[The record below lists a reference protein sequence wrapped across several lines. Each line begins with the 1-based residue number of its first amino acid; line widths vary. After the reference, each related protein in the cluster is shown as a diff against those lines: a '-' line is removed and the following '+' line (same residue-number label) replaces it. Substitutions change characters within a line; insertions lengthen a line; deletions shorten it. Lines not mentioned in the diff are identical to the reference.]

1 MSRLFDDASSEYL
14 LVESPAVIAYPFA
27 MACRF
32 RSNDDAASQ
41 TLIQVCDKDAID
53 YFCSLD
59 IAGNEAGD
67 YVRARN
73 KNYSKVVG
81 ESQAIT
87 TSGFTAGT
95 WHHAAAMFLSTVER
109 HAYIDGGGKGSDTTE
124 MGVAENHDRTVI
136 GACMDSTPE
145 RYMSGDIAEAA
156 IWDLTAWGADD
167 AARELAF
174 EKAIASMAAGYSPD
188 FFPLGLKAYW
198 PLVRGL
204 NDRTGGFNLTASGT
218 AVSNHPRVFYPT
230 TRPQIGTSLN
240 RVVNVSSLG
249 LTATLNAPTV
259 TYDFVH
265 SVSALALAATLQVP
279 TVKVETTVTPT
290 ALALT
295 TSLQAPT
302 NKYDFKHSVSALA
315 LALTLQSPTLNY
327 DYVHSV
333 SALALALTL
342 QAPTIDPSQK
352 VSPAALALVAS
363 LYAPA
368 INYDYTHTVTA
379 LALAASIQ
387 SPTLNYDFAF
397 SVSALA
403 LAATL
408 QTPTPCYDFKHSVSA
423 LALALTLQAPD
434 VLMTHSALPP
444 LMQKMLIDPY
454 SGGAWIWLV
463 KIEITGQATQ
473 YIARNTEDV
482 VYYSQTY
489 TKGNVDISGQQY
501 TGGCSVPSVN
511 IRIAQDGTG
520 TLEGIINDSNGGE
533 DGTVTLIRTHE
544 DFFTDSIAPLEM
556 SYDIIKAGS
565 DSQWVNL
572 EIGIPNPLTQRL
584 LADMYSSTKCSEAK
598 PSRFKG
604 PKCQYA
610 GANTSCTG
618 KYSDCYTK
626 GNHVHWC
633 GDLGL
638 DGNVVRV

>member
-1 MSRLFDDASSEYL
+1 MSRLFDDTSSEYL
-14 LVESPAVIAYPFA
+14 YLAAAPVVAYPFA

-32 RSNDDAASQ
+32 RSDDL
-41 TLIQVCDKDAID
+41 TLNQSLMWVGDKDD
-53 YFCSLD
+53 SDHHCWLQL
-59 IAGNEAGD
+59 AGDVAGD
-67 YVRARN
+67 YVQAASHHYGGGTAYWAETSLA
-73 KNYSKVVG
+73 YS
-81 ESQAIT
+81 AN
-87 TSGFTAGT
+87 T
-95 WHHAAAMFLSTVER
+95 WQHAAGIWLAVDER
-109 HAYIDGGGKGSDTTE
+109 HVYLNGGNKGSSADA
-124 MGVAENHDRTVI
+124 VSAIADHDAVSI
-136 GACMDSTPE
+136 GMNRDVSPNKP
-145 RYMSGDIAEAA
+145 MSGMIAEAA

-174 EKAIASMAAGYSPD
+174 EKALASMASGYSPG

-218 AVSNHPRVFYPT
+218 AVSSHPRVFYP

-290 ALALT
+290 ALALAL
-295 TSLQAPT
+295 SIQSPT
-302 NKYDFKHSVSALA
+302 PKYDFKHSVSALA
-315 LALTLQSPTLNY
+315 LALTLQTPTINY

-408 QTPTPCYDFKHSVSA
+408 QTPTPCYDYKHSVSA

>member
-1 MSRLFDDASSEYL
+1 MADWIGITSANLDSFCGETDNHTVAEALDGDDYWYHNAEVPTHEASHWFILDLGESYDITKVRGRSQNDGGDPTNVNIYISETDGDWGAAVASNITTWQDTADW
-14 LVESPAVIAYPFA
+14 VEI
-27 MACRF
+27 
-32 RSNDDAASQ
+32 D
-41 TLIQVCDKDAID
+41 TTDKRGRYVKVEITTTEA
-53 YFCSLD
+53 
-59 IAGNEAGD
+59 AGNLMYFGFATADTIFDVYGTL
-67 YVRARN
+67 VNCTVTPSA
-73 KNYSKVVG
+73 
-81 ESQAIT
+81 QA
-87 TSGFTAGT
+87 
-95 WHHAAAMFLSTVER
+95 
-109 HAYIDGGGKGSDTTE
+109 
-124 MGVAENHDRTVI
+124 
-136 GACMDSTPE
+136 
-145 RYMSGDIAEAA
+145 
-156 IWDLTAWGADD
+156 
-167 AARELAF
+167 
-174 EKAIASMAAGYSPD
+174 
-188 FFPLGLKAYW
+188 
-198 PLVRGL
+198 
-204 NDRTGGFNLTASGT
+204 LTASI
-218 AVSNHPRVFYPT
+218 AVPT
-230 TRPQIGTSLN
+230 IK
-240 RVVNVSSLG
+240 
-249 LTATLNAPTV
+249 
-259 TYDFVH
+259 YDFKH
-265 SVSALALAATLQVP
+265 SVTTLALAASIQSPTIKYDCNLSPSALALAAALQTP
-279 TVKVETTVTPT
+279 TVKVKTTVTPA

-408 QTPTPCYDFKHSVSA
+408 QTPTPCYDYKHSVSA